1 MCFEPKMSA
10 SNSLLLKSI
19 PEWLPFKA
27 FRLKADPAQNNAY

>member
-19 PEWLPFKA
+19 PEWLPKA